1 MHLGNISFCDRLGYN
16 IKSDDVKKK
25 LLEELEARLEF
36 KIIQKHYLK
45 YDEATSPAILQTR
58 PHMMC
63 ARTNGNPYLLLLTH
77 YNFTNQCI
85 FIDKKIQQGYYYPR
99 MIVTK
104 LWFDDSLFQNNTV
117 LDGEM
122 VRLPNSNNKWIF
134 VIHDLVCDRGASL
147 ASMNLMRRISRV
159 YEILKTQYYPDAYDV
174 CQLQVKRFFRL
185 DEVGEMLQ
193 TFIPSLPYT
202 CRGIYFKPLFQ
213 KFKDILLN
221 FDDSLI
227 KSVHRESYKQVG
239 NFLLKTSSAQ
249 VPHAPAS
256 AGSSS
261 AESIPEAASSE
272 SEASASASASGG
284 DDSVPDPL
292 YDSAPSLSNPDPVD
306 SSSSQRIFYARKTN
320 APDVYHL
327 YETTS
332 SLDRYHVA
340 CIPSMQVSKMMRE
353 KFKFLNPLDHIAME
367 CTFSQRFNKWIPV
380 QPSST

>member
-36 KIIQKHYLK
+36 KVIQKHYLK
-45 YDEATSPAILQTR
+45 YDAATSPAILQNR

-134 VIHDLVCDRGASL
+134 VIHDLICDRGASL

-174 CQLQVKRFFRL
+174 CQLQVKRFFKI
-185 DEVGEMLQ
+185 DEVGDMLQ
-193 TFIPSLPYT
+193 DFIPSLPYT

-239 NFLLKTSSAQ
+239 NFLLKTSA
-249 VPHAPAS
+249 PHGAGPAPLASISTSSGSITEALDSDSGCDDPAS
-256 AGSSS
+256 NSV
-261 AESIPEAASSE
+261 SIPIPHDNGPSPSSH
-272 SEASASASASGG
+272 
-284 DDSVPDPL
+284 
-292 YDSAPSLSNPDPVD
+292 
-306 SSSSQRIFYARKTN
+306 QIFYARKTN
-320 APDVYHL
+320 VPDVYHL
-327 YETTS
+327 YETQS
-332 SLDRYHVA
+332 SMVRYHVA

-367 CTFSQRFNKWIPV
+367 CSFSERFKKWIPM
-380 QPSST
+380 QELAAPS